1 MFKIKKWLLFLIA
14 VVFAVSGCAP
24 LIVGGAATGAAS
36 GTYFYISGNMV
47 TDYHFPFDE
56 VWAASKKVV
65 AEMHGVDV
73 APNKEISKGTIDAV
87 IDNEE
92 VCISVKYKSKNV
104 TTVAIRVGIIGSRLS
119 SQRLHDKITDHLL
132 KR

>member
-1 MFKIKKWLLFLIA
+1 MFKVKKWLLFLIA
-14 VVFAVSGCAP
+14 VVFAVPGCAP
-24 LIVGGAATGAAS
+24 VIVGGVATGAAS
-36 GTYFYISGNMV
+36 GTYFYITGNMI
-47 TDYHFPFDE
+47 TDYHFSFEE
-56 VWAASKKVV
+56 VWIASKEVV

-73 APNKEISKGTIDAV
+73 VPNKEISKGIIDAV

-92 VCISVKYKSKNV
+92 VRISVKYKSKNV

-119 SQRLHDKITDHLL
+119 SQRLHDKIAGHLL

>member
-14 VVFAVSGCAP
+14 VVFAVSGCTP
-24 LIVGGAATGAAS
+24 LVTGGAAS
-36 GTYFYISGNMV
+36 GTYFYISGNMI
-47 TDYHFPFDE
+47 TDYEFPFDE

-73 APNKEISKGTIDAV
+73 APNKGISKGTIDAA
-87 IDNEE
+87 IDNED
-92 VCISVKYKSKNV
+92 VRISVKYKSTNV
-104 TTVAIRVGIIGSRLS
+104 TTVAIRVGIIGSKLS
-119 SQRLHDKITDHLL
+119 SQRLHDKIADHLL

>member
-1 MFKIKKWLLFLIA
+1 MFEIKKWLLFLIA
-14 VVFAVSGCAP
+14 VVFAVPGCAP

-36 GTYFYISGNMV
+36 GTYFYISGNTV
-47 TDYHFPFDE
+47 TDYLFPFDE
-56 VWAASKKVV
+56 VWAASEKVV
-65 AEMHGVDV
+65 EEMQGADV

-92 VCISVKYKSKNV
+92 IRISVKYKSKNV
-104 TTVAIRVGIIGSRLS
+104 TTVAIRVGIIGNRLS
-119 SQRLHDKITDHLL
+119 SQRLHDKIADHLL

>member
-1 MFKIKKWLLFLIA
+1 MFKMKKWLLFLIA

-24 LIVGGAATGAAS
+24 LVIGGVATGAAS

-47 TDYHFPFDE
+47 TDYLFPFDE
-56 VWAASKKVV
+56 VWAASEKVV

-92 VCISVKYKSKNV
+92 VRISVKYKSKDV
-104 TTVAIRVGIIGSRLS
+104 TTVAIRVGIIGSKLS
-119 SQRLHDKITDHLL
+119 SQRLHDKIADHLL